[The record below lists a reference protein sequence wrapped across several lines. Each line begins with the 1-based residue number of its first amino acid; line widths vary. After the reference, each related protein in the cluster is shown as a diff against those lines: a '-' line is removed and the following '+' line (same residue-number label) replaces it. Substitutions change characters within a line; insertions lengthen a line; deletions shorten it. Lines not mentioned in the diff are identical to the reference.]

1 MPRQETVLSVFVASP
16 SDVDEERNRLEDAIR
31 ELNVTWAR
39 DLGVRLELIRWETH
53 AYPGFGA
60 DAQDVV
66 NSQVPDDFDIFI
78 GLMWYR
84 FGTPTGRAGSGTHE
98 EFLRAKTRF
107 DADPT
112 SLQLMIY
119 FKDEPAPV
127 PPSKLDYGQLAKI
140 TDFRNSLGK
149 EGALYWSYSSP
160 DDFEKFVRLHLTRQ
174 VQAWR
179 NRHLAPK
186 ELQISANPHSN
197 LTTSNDCELGDGSDD
212 AGVLD
217 LMIQFEDEFASLL
230 EIANRISIAT
240 EEIGVKM
247 VERTRET
254 NAFRDGPDATNR
266 KAATRVINRAANDME
281 QYVFRMDAELPLFSK
296 HLNDGMSAMVK
307 AAAIVVDINLQGED
321 LEQLLGNVHAIRS
334 FRDSIS
340 TTIDSMSSFRDSVA
354 ALPRLTTILNRA
366 KRGVTNVLQ
375 RLINEFESAH
385 RMAKEAEATFETMY
399 EIQDTANNNPINR
412 SGGSAAS

>member
-1 MPRQETVLSVFVASP
+1 
-16 SDVDEERNRLEDAIR
+16 
-31 ELNVTWAR
+31 
-39 DLGVRLELIRWETH
+39 
-53 AYPGFGA
+53 
-60 DAQDVV
+60 
-66 NSQVPDDFDIFI
+66 
-78 GLMWYR
+78 
-84 FGTPTGRAGSGTHE
+84 
-98 EFLRAKTRF
+98 
-107 DADPT
+107 
-112 SLQLMIY
+112 
-119 FKDEPAPV
+119 
-127 PPSKLDYGQLAKI
+127 
-140 TDFRNSLGK
+140 
-149 EGALYWSYSSP
+149 
-160 DDFEKFVRLHLTRQ
+160 
-174 VQAWR
+174 
-179 NRHLAPK
+179 
-186 ELQISANPHSN
+186 
-197 LTTSNDCELGDGSDD
+197 
-212 AGVLD
+212 
-217 LMIQFEDEFASLL
+217 
-230 EIANRISIAT
+230 
-240 EEIGVKM
+240 
-247 VERTRET
+247 
-254 NAFRDGPDATNR
+254 
-266 KAATRVINRAANDME
+266 ME